1 MASLD
6 DILTTQKNG
15 VVAINALN
23 QTLLRGQ
30 GTSTSQTVSANTAIL
45 TTKGYLVSVSVVVAG
60 SSAGKIY
67 NATSNTT
74 ALASNLLATVPNS
87 VGVISLGLNYN
98 SGLFI
103 EPGTGQSLNVTY
115 TPATGG

>member
-6 DILTTQKNG
+6 DILTTHKNG

-23 QTLLRGQ
+23 QTWLRGQ
-30 GTSTSQTVSANTAIL
+30 GVSTSQTVSANTAIS

-67 NATSNTT
+67 NTTSNTT
-74 ALASNLLATVPNS
+74 AIASNLLAVVPNTA
-87 VGVISLGLNYN
+87 GVYTLGLNYN
-98 SGLFI
+98 AGLYLI
-103 EPGTGQSLNVTY
+103 PGTGQEFNVTY
-115 TPATGG
+115 TPATG